1 MVSPLFSKYR
11 DRGLVRKAAERIA
24 EVAGGEPL
32 RIMHVCGTHEWAITH
47 NGLREL
53 LPEGVQ
59 VVAGPGCPVC
69 VTPGGEIDAL
79 CALSLERGITITT
92 FGDVLRVPGRKGS
105 LAEAKASGADIRV
118 VYGISDAVGM
128 ARQEADREFVH
139 FAIGFETTAPTTAV
153 EVIKGPP
160 GNFSVF
166 TSHKLIPPAME
177 FLLESGARIDGFI
190 CPGHVST
197 IIGADAYKDLASRY
211 AKPMAVAGF
220 EPLDIMLA
228 ILDIAMQRKRGVAEV
243 YNEYARAVKAEGNKV
258 ALRAMEKAF
267 GVSDAD
273 WRGIG
278 KIPDSGLQLR
288 GEYSKYDAAQ
298 KYGVKV
304 ASGDTMPEGCSCGD
318 VLLGTLRPEECPLF
332 GRECTPES
340 PVGPCMVSI
349 EGTCAIAFK
358 YSNLKLRSRRP

>member
-1 MVSPLFSKYR
+1 MFSAYR
-11 DRGLVRKAAERIA
+11 DRDLVRKTAERIA
-24 EVAGGEPL
+24 EAANGEPL

-53 LPEGVQ
+53 LPENVQ

-79 CALSLERGITITT
+79 CLLAQERGVVITT

-118 VYGISDAVGM
+118 VYGISDAVRM
-128 ARQEADREFVH
+128 ARQETGREFVH

-177 FLLESGARIDGFI
+177 HLLKSGARIDGFI

-197 IIGADAYKDLASRY
+197 IIGADAYRGLASRY

-228 ILDIAMQRKRGVAEV
+228 ILNIALQRKRGVAEV
-243 YNEYARAVKAEGNKV
+243 YNEYARAVRGPGNKV
-258 ALRAMEKAF
+258 ALLAMEKAF
-267 GVSDAD
+267 QVSDAD

-278 KIPDSGLQLR
+278 TIMGSGLVLR
-288 GEYSKYDAAQ
+288 GECSKYDAAAR
-298 KYGVKV
+298 YGIAAVGGG
-304 ASGDTMPEGCSCGD
+304 SMPEGCSCGD

-332 GRECTPES
+332 GRGCTPER

-358 YSNLKLRSRRP
+358 YSDLRIRSRRP

>member
-1 MVSPLFSKYR
+1 LFSKYR
-11 DRGLVRKAAERIA
+11 DRDLVIKIAERIA
-24 EVAGGEPL
+24 EAAGGDPL

-47 NGLREL
+47 NGLRDL

-79 CALSLERGITITT
+79 CRLALEQGVAVTT
-92 FGDVLRVPGRKGS
+92 FGDVLRVPGYKWS

-118 VYGISDAVGM
+118 VYGISDAIRM
-128 ARQEADREFVH
+128 ARQETARDFVH
-139 FAIGFETTAPTTAV
+139 FAIGFETTAPTTAI

-166 TSHKLIPPAME
+166 ASHKLIPPAME
-177 FLLESGARIDGFI
+177 YLLESGAGIDGFI

-197 IIGADAYKDLASRY
+197 IIGADAYRDLAARY

-228 ILDIAMQRKRGVAEV
+228 ILNIALQRKRGVAEV
-243 YNEYARAVKAEGNKV
+243 YNEYARAVRGPGNKV

-267 GVSDAD
+267 KVTDAY

-278 KIPDSGLQLR
+278 MIPGSGLGLR
-288 GEYSKYDAAQ
+288 EDYIKYDTAA
-298 KYGVKV
+298 KYGIA
-304 ASGDTMPEGCSCGD
+304 ASGGERMPEGCSCGE

-332 GRECTPES
+332 GRDCNPEQ

-358 YSNLKLRSRRP
+358 YSDLKLRSRRP

>member
-1 MVSPLFSKYR
+1 MFSKYR
-11 DRGLVRKAAERIA
+11 DRDLVRKTAERIA
-24 EVAGGEPL
+24 EAAGGDPL

-47 NGLREL
+47 NGLRDL
-53 LPEGVQ
+53 LPENVQ

-79 CALSLERGITITT
+79 CCLALERGVAVTT

-118 VYGISDAVGM
+118 VYGISDAIRM
-128 ARQEADREFVH
+128 ARQEAGREFVH

-177 FLLESGARIDGFI
+177 YLLESDARIDGFI

-197 IIGADAYKDLASRY
+197 IIGSDAYKDLASRY

-228 ILDIAMQRKRGVAEV
+228 ILNIALQRKRGVAEV
-243 YNEYARAVKAEGNKV
+243 YNEYARAVKGPGNKV
-258 ALRAMEKAF
+258 ALRAMERAF
-267 GVSDAD
+267 KVTDAD

-278 KIPDSGLQLR
+278 TIPGSGLGIR
-288 GEYSKYDAAQ
+288 GEYAEYDAAI
-298 KYGVKV
+298 KYGI
-304 ASGDTMPEGCSCGD
+304 AAAGGERMPEGCSCGE
-318 VLLGTLRPEECPLF
+318 VLLGALRPEECPLF
-332 GRECTPES
+332 GRECTPER

-358 YSNLKLRSRRP
+358 YSDFGIRSRRQ